1 MVHTLF
7 YFCLMFFLKNKTQ
20 LYVVKRELRPRKM
33 FYFSW
38 CLVLFNLFL
47 MKEIFENGIFSN
59 WISFSVFVLLGVSSI
74 LVFYVFYLIIKTRG
88 YLFESGTFF
97 SSWFSL
103 SKKSLLNFQDKK
115 VTICH
120 KVSGRKASCVRFLW
134 VTMSG
139 KKSGTILTI
148 FLLILKIR

>member
-1 MVHTLF
+1 
-7 YFCLMFFLKNKTQ
+7 
-20 LYVVKRELRPRKM
+20 M

-97 SSWFSL
+97 SS
-103 SKKSLLNFQDKK
+103 
-115 VTICH
+115 
-120 KVSGRKASCVRFLW
+120 
-134 VTMSG
+134 
-139 KKSGTILTI
+139 
-148 FLLILKIR
+148 